1 MQSITENIYVNRDLQ
16 NELFNS
22 VCSKYGL
29 TRMELLILLFLAN
42 NAGNTATDIVER
54 LRVAKSHVSASVR
67 DLEEQGYIEP
77 VFEGNDHRAVHLK
90 LREKAD
96 QIIKEGERVQE
107 KFVSIVCK
115 GFSER
120 ERAML
125 KDFILRMNYN
135 VIEYFKSDEGCR
147 FSADR

>member
-1 MQSITENIYVNRDLQ
+1 M
-16 NELFNS
+16 
-22 VCSKYGL
+22 
-29 TRMELLILLFLAN
+29 LFLAN

-67 DLEEQGYIEP
+67 ELEEQGYIEP
-77 VFEGNDHRAVHLK
+77 AFEGNDHRTVHLK
-90 LREKAD
+90 LREKAEN
-96 QIIKEGERVQE
+96 IIKEGERVQK
-107 KFVSIVCK
+107 KFISIVCK

-120 ERAML
+120 ERALL
-125 KDFILRMNYN
+125 KDFIIRMNYN